1 MLHTS
6 ALAHHYERNIRESF
20 HHSSTCLYW
29 VEESDM
35 ESQELKSQE
44 IKHRMKTNSILN
56 FLPSFFSIS
65 QLPCLDLWRGRQSE
79 KKINIKTG
87 IKKLVHTMHI
97 LKIASFQNT
106 NEDTRMQT
114 KTHKSNDACWKKSVR
129 FRKQMFFF
137 LKAVKLY
144 KHMMW
149 SQGTLM
155 STTLSASRAEVL
167 SGYAER

>member
-1 MLHTS
+1 
-6 ALAHHYERNIRESF
+6 
-20 HHSSTCLYW
+20 
-29 VEESDM
+29 M
-35 ESQELKSQE
+35 EIQELKSQE
-44 IKHRMKTNSILN
+44 MKHRMKTNSILN
-56 FLPSFFSIS
+56 FLPSLFPIF

-79 KKINIKTG
+79 KNINTRTG
-87 IKKLVHTMHI
+87 IKMLVHTIHI
-97 LKIASFQNT
+97 KKTLMPRQHQQLASFQNT

-114 KTHKSNDACWKKSVR
+114 ETHESDDVCWKKSVR

-155 STTLSASRAEVL
+155 STTTLSASRAEVL
-167 SGYAER
+167 SGYVRDRLTCCWQ